1 MIIFPQ
7 SLVLSAALTATPLT
21 YPRIGYNNLARGLSA
36 SAVTVST
43 ETADGPKDAPLRP
56 DTAEAWAAS
65 ALPATWTVDLGSA
78 QSIDY
83 VGIAGHTLGSC
94 AAAVALALDS
104 DATLPAPY
112 LSSPGSTGNYASTPD
127 SAGNSITG
135 DIDIR
140 AQVAATDYTP
150 AANDTL
156 IAKWNPTGNQ
166 RIWSFD
172 IETTG
177 NLILRTTADGST
189 VRTHTSSAATAVTD
203 GTTKWLRATRAA
215 STGVVKFYTSTDGV
229 TYAQLGTDVAG
240 TVEGIF
246 DGTAPIEIGSNS
258 LGTANPFDGRVY
270 YAEVR
275 NGIGGAVVVQCDP
288 SEGEDGALTWVS
300 GLGETWTVNTSGAP
314 PVERLTHNAFA
325 TAYAPA
331 DDAPLMF
338 LDTARVGRYLR
349 VTVTGAGAIP
359 RIASI
364 YVGSVLAMEKQMAN
378 PFAPLNMAR
387 ETVLNQSLSRGGQ
400 FLGQGFRRNGVM
412 SSVGFKSLTA
422 AWVRSYFDPF
432 SRSAR
437 SRPYFFSWN
446 PQDYPQE
453 VGYVWT
459 DKDIVPAYSGEIVFG
474 MEVSWSMKGVGAA

>member
-1 MIIFPQ
+1 VIIFPQ
-7 SLVLSAALTATPLT
+7 RLVLSAALTATPLT
-21 YPRIGYNNLARGLSA
+21 YPRIGYTNLARGLAA

-43 ETADGPKDAPLRP
+43 ETVDGPKDAPLRP

-65 ALPATWTVDLGSA
+65 ALPANWTVDLGSP

-94 AAAVALALDS
+94 AAAVAIALDS

-127 SAGNSITG
+127 SAGNSVTG

-140 AQVAATDYTP
+140 THVAATDYTP
-150 AANDTL
+150 SANDTL
-156 IAKWNPTGNQ
+156 VAKWNPTGTQ
-166 RIWSFD
+166 QSWSFD

-177 NLILRTTADGST
+177 KLILRTTANGST

-203 GTTKWLRATRAA
+203 GAPKWLRVTRAA
-215 STGVVKFYTSTDGV
+215 ASGVVKFYTSADGV

-258 LGTANPFDGRVY
+258 LGTANQFDGRVY
-270 YAEVR
+270 YSEVR
-275 NGIGGAVVVQCDP
+275 NGIGGAVVTQFDP
-288 SEGEDGALTWVS
+288 DDGEDGASTWVS
-300 GLGETWTVNTSGAP
+300 GIGETWTVNTSGAP
-314 PVERLTHNAFA
+314 VARLYNNAFA

-331 DDAPLMF
+331 DNAPLMF
-338 LDTARVGRYLR
+338 LDTARSGRYLR
-349 VTVTGAGAIP
+349 VTVTGAGAVP

-378 PFAPLNMAR
+378 PFSPLNMAR
-387 ETVLNQSLSRGGQ
+387 ETVLSQSLSRGGQ

-412 SSVGFKSLTA
+412 SSVGFRSLTA

-432 SRSAR
+432 SKSAR
-437 SRPYFFSWN
+437 NLPYFFAWN

-474 MEVSWSMKGVGAA
+474 MEVSWSMKGIGAA